1 MSKKIF
7 VLLLVL
13 MSVSLIGIIF
23 IQYFFILKNYEEN
36 NKQFSINVNYVLE
49 ETTSDVERN
58 EFRKYVRKFRDL
70 IANEALVDVDTLSI
84 QNLII
89 IDENPEKRETIIY
102 KNGVIE
108 ENLIIPKTKSYYDDI
123 IDVISDRENI
133 SIKRLS
139 NQREEKVFSNRR
151 IEDNLSPEQFLLKVG
166 KISKSKEVLFESAYN
181 DISKRNPIEERIGDI
196 NKFEKIIER
205 NLERMNIN
213 LDFEYAIYDQDS
225 ITKISSEKFD
235 LSNQSYSSLI
245 FKDENDLSNY
255 SLKVAFPGRTPF
267 LLGSLVSVIITS
279 IIFTSIIIIAY
290 VTTILLLLR
299 QRQISQIKT
308 DFINNMT
315 HEFKTPIATI
325 NLALSAIKNPKT
337 IVNKEKVKKYL
348 QMIYD
353 ENNRMH
359 DQVENVLMISH
370 LERNQLNIEKT
381 KQDINEIID
390 LAISHVSLI
399 VENNNGNIIT
409 EKDADNSMVIG
420 NETHLINVMVNILD
434 NAIKYNDN
442 SPEIF
447 IKTLNIGSRILIE
460 IKDNGIGMSKAVQ
473 SKIFE
478 KFYRKQTG
486 DLHDVKGHGLGLAY
500 VKKII
505 AFHNGNITVDSAVGK
520 GSKFTIQLNTLTK

>member
-1 MSKKIF
+1 MSKRIF

-70 IANEALVDVDTLSI
+70 IENEALVDVDTLSI

-139 NQREEKVFSNRR
+139 NKREEKVFSNRR

-213 LDFEYAIYDQDS
+213 LDFEYAIFDQDS

-255 SLKVAFPGRTPF
+255 SLKVAFPVRTPF

-447 IKTLNIGSRILIE
+447 IKTLNIGSRVLIE

>member
-1 MSKKIF
+1 MSKRIF

-70 IANEALVDVDTLSI
+70 IENEALVDVDTLSI

-89 IDENPEKRETIIY
+89 IDDNPEKRETIIY

-123 IDVISDRENI
+123 IDVISERENI

-213 LDFEYAIYDQDS
+213 LDFEYAIFDQDS

-447 IKTLNIGSRILIE
+447 IKTLNIGSRVLIE